1 LGWTQKEIG
10 ELLGVA
16 QRTVSDDL
24 SRNCETAKNAIRDL
38 ASQHIERHEIAR
50 RFNLPPVLVE
60 AITLEGLDD
69 AERDYTPAPERR
81 GGLGAVRGYWGLLG
95 TTMKGQ
101 VCQTTQ
107 LRALVA
113 NATPGQVYNF
123 VHLLNVPKST
133 VHDDVSEIRHLHRRH
148 LTREQRREVVAKLRA
163 QGWSLR
169 RIASVLGVT
178 DPTILNDLRALGAKN
193 LAPATVTGADGKQY
207 PATKSMPVVEPT
219 QASEAEAPALS

>member
-1 LGWTQKEIG
+1 MLGWTQKEIG

-81 GGLGAVRGYWGLLG
+81 GGLGAARGYWGLLG
-95 TTMKGQ
+95 TTTKEQ
-101 VCQTTQ
+101 VSSSEHLNSYVRPEPMPTAAATLSLVRPLSGLRNVSQPRFCALAASDMR
-107 LRALVA
+107 LRARSR
-113 NATPGQVYNF
+113 
-123 VHLLNVPKST
+123 LLAI
-133 VHDDVSEIRHLHRRH
+133 EAL
-148 LTREQRREVVAKLRA
+148 LTLTSPRLSM
-163 QGWSLR
+163 G
-169 RIASVLGVT
+169 
-178 DPTILNDLRALGAKN
+178 ALG
-193 LAPATVTGADGKQY
+193 L
-207 PATKSMPVVEPT
+207 
-219 QASEAEAPALS
+219 

>member
-1 LGWTQKEIG
+1 MLRLAMLGWTQKEIG

-81 GGLGAVRGYWGLLG
+81 GGLGAARGYWGLLG
-95 TTMKGQ
+95 TTTKEQ
-101 VCQTTQ
+101 VSSSEHLNGSIVCPPG
-107 LRALVA
+107 A
-113 NATPGQVYNF
+113 NADCRGYF
-123 VHLLNVPKST
+123 VAGS
-133 VHDDVSEIRHLHRRH
+133 SFIR
-148 LTREQRREVVAKLRA
+148 VAKCFATPLLRLGSLGHA
-163 QGWSLR
+163 PPRPLPVVSNRSTSNANIPTVVDGGVRIVSTHITNSHRFLFCLPAGDHGTVYPHQCRYLSLR
-169 RIASVLGVT
+169 Q
-178 DPTILNDLRALGAKN
+178 P
-193 LAPATVTGADGKQY
+193 
-207 PATKSMPVVEPT
+207 
-219 QASEAEAPALS
+219 